1 MRAERRVTSMK
12 EIVMTVE
19 GLKKLQDELEHLK
32 TVERKEVAE
41 KIKVALSFGDLSENS
56 EYDEAKND
64 QALLESRIAAIEAQ
78 LKNVRVLDESEMNAE
93 YVHVG
98 SKVRIA
104 NAAGKEFNYEIS
116 GETEADPFNGKIS
129 DESPVGKAIMGLRV
143 GESGEATLPNGTVV
157 TYTVLEISR

>member
-1 MRAERRVTSMK
+1 MTS
-12 EIVMTVE
+12 E

-64 QALLESRIAAIEAQ
+64 QALLEGRIASIEAQ
-78 LKNVRVLDESEMNAE
+78 LKNVRVLDESELNSE
-93 YVHVG
+93 NVHVG

-104 NAAGKEFNYEIS
+104 DDNGKEYHYTIS
-116 GETEADPFNGKIS
+116 GATEADPFSGKIS

-143 GESGEATLPNGTVV
+143 GEKGEATLPNGTIVN
-157 TYTVLEISR
+157 YTVLEISR

>member
-1 MRAERRVTSMK
+1 MTS
-12 EIVMTVE
+12 E

-32 TVERKEVAE
+32 TVERAEVSE

-64 QALLESRIAAIEAQ
+64 QALLEARITALETQIKHA
-78 LKNVRVLDESEMNAE
+78 RVIDESELNSE
-93 YVHVG
+93 NVHVG

-104 NAAGKEFNYEIS
+104 DDKGKEFAYTIS
-116 GETEADPFNGKIS
+116 GATEADPFNGKIS

-143 GESGEATLPNGTVV
+143 GETGEATLPNGTVV
-157 TYTVLEISR
+157 SYTVLEISR

>member
-1 MRAERRVTSMK
+1 MTS
-12 EIVMTVE
+12 E

-32 TVERKEVAE
+32 TVGRDEIAE

-78 LKNVRVLDESEMNAE
+78 LKNVRVLDESDISSEN
-93 YVHVG
+93 VHIG
-98 SKVRIA
+98 SRVRIS
-104 NAAGKEFNYEIS
+104 NAQGQEFTYTICGKN
-116 GETEADPFNGKIS
+116 EADPFNGKIS

-143 GESGEATLPNGTVV
+143 GETGEAVLYNGTTVL
-157 TYTVLEISR
+157 YTVLEISK